1 MKKKSL
7 FLFLVLNL
15 KAPVSAQMTNN
26 EGFYRYNWQYTNP
39 AALNYEYF
47 HRKQNVNG
55 TWYSPRQIS
64 VNTTYRKQSMA
75 LSQERVSITT
85 HIEYLPSFG
94 KIGGIQRNQANDF
107 RFKMGGGIMDD
118 TWGGSRAVTG
128 YIGGAGSVRLGSH
141 YKLIGGINSG
151 YTVHQL
157 DLGDYKFMDKAE
169 VLELQNELPQPTA
182 IIIPGLLFTDF
193 KNFYVGGSYFYPFS
207 VHSDKQIHLLF
218 GYNKVNE
225 RSRLIS
231 KRSKNKME
239 SNLIKSLTYDWGV
252 SGWLRYSKTQVSDNL
267 LGKKAPVSGMLNF
280 RGQIPLLEW
289 GRNPLW
295 WNVGAN
301 TNRQAHFE
309 IGYTH
314 FAASEYGVIRT
325 KGFDIDWHLGMG
337 LDTPFGKTSQLGTS
351 IEINLGISL

>member
-1 MKKKSL
+1 MKKKLL
-7 FLFLVLNL
+7 FLLVVLNL
-15 KAPVSAQMTNN
+15 KVPIAAQMTNN

-55 TWYSPRQIS
+55 TWYSPRQFA
-64 VNTTYRKQSMA
+64 VNVTYRNQSMA
-75 LSQERVSITT
+75 LSQERVSKSV

-94 KIGGIQRNQANDF
+94 KKSSLQRHQANDF
-107 RFKMGGGIMDD
+107 RFKIGGGVMDD
-118 TWGGSRAVTG
+118 TWGGSRSLTS
-128 YIGGAGSVRLGSH
+128 YLGGALGMSISSRH
-141 YKLIGGINSG
+141 KLILGINSG

-157 DLGDYKFMDKAE
+157 DLGDYKFVDRAE
-169 VLELQNELPQPTA
+169 LLELQKELPQPSVMM
-182 IIIPGLLFTDF
+182 IPGVLFTDF

-225 RSRLIS
+225 RSRLIA

-239 SNLIKSLTYDWGV
+239 SNLIKSLTYDWGL
-252 SGWLRYSKTQVSDNL
+252 SGWFRYSKTQLSDNL
-267 LGKKAPVSGMLNF
+267 LGKQSAFSGMLNF
-280 RGQIPLLEW
+280 RGQIPLIEL
-289 GRNPLW
+289 GRNPFW
-295 WNVGAN
+295 WNAGVN

-325 KGFDIDWHLGMG
+325 NRFDIDWHLGMG
-337 LDTPFGKTSQLGTS
+337 LDTPFGKTSALGTS
-351 IEINLGISL
+351 IEINCGLSF